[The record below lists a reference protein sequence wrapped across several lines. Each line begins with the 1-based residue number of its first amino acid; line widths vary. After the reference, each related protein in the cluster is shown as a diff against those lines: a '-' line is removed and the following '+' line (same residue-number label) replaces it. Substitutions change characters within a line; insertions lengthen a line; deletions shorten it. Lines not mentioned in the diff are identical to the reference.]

1 MRSIHSWAYF
11 TAAVNDC
18 RTHYFQRPHRE
29 DPEEGKRL
37 ENPGR
42 SSINTSDDDGQRGH
56 EEKGREYD
64 VRGKEYDVGRL
75 LDALEEGNGDAN
87 PKSVFLFFSVGRVLG
102 RGGREQL
109 RFPSLAG

>member
-29 DPEEGKRL
+29 DPEEGKRI
-37 ENPGR
+37 ENAGR
-42 SSINTSDDDGQRGH
+42 SSVNTSDDDGQRGH
-56 EEKGREYD
+56 EEKRRETFE
-64 VRGKEYDVGRL
+64 GKEYEVGRL

-87 PKSVFLFFSVGRVLG
+87 PKSVFLL
-102 RGGREQL
+102 
-109 RFPSLAG
+109 SLIHI

>member
-1 MRSIHSWAYF
+1 MSNGITGTGDNLRVVYRIVLVCAPF
-11 TAAVNDC
+11 TPGHISQQLLNDC
-18 RTHYFQRPHRE
+18 RTHYFQHPHRE

-64 VRGKEYDVGRL
+64 VRGQGV
-75 LDALEEGNGDAN
+75 
-87 PKSVFLFFSVGRVLG
+87 
-102 RGGREQL
+102 
-109 RFPSLAG
+109 